1 MLPAAAD
8 KGLELVYDWDLSL
21 PAGYLGDSTRVR
33 QVVINLL
40 SNAVKFTEQGEIRL
54 SVAAAGGA
62 PPRDGERLLEI
73 SVTDSGIGIPPKR
86 LPGIFDAFTQADA
99 STTRRFG
106 GTGLGLSICRELVRL
121 MGGEIWAESSPG
133 EGSTFHFSLSLPV
146 TDADPEST
154 FARLRGRRLLALGD
168 SATSR
173 QLLNGLRQQLGVA
186 SVKYENASALQD
198 DLLDAVDQNEVV
210 DALLLDTSDSGAEI
224 LDLARRLR
232 AQHVSLPPMIRLSPL
247 GNEDSDG
254 ELFDLT
260 FVRPVR
266 PRLLADALLQCV
278 GERGGPRSDHA
289 GDLHRIGCDSTR
301 SAALE
306 QPPVRQMPA
315 RRFDLRVLV
324 AEDNPVNQRVAQGL
338 LSKLGIDAD
347 LAENGREAV
356 RKITSQSFDVVLMDV
371 QMPDVDGLEA
381 TRLIRDTD
389 LPQPHIIAM
398 TANAMKEDRERCLE
412 VGMDDFLAKPI
423 RLRRPGGRAR
433 PGSSALRPIRP
444 AVRLPGTG

>member
-1 MLPAAAD
+1 
-8 KGLELVYDWDLSL
+8 
-21 PAGYLGDSTRVR
+21 
-33 QVVINLL
+33 
-40 SNAVKFTEQGEIRL
+40 VKFTERGEIRL
-54 SVAAAGGA
+54 SVTAAGIA
-62 PPRDGERLLEI
+62 PPGRGERLLEI

-86 LPGIFDAFTQADA
+86 LSGIFDAFTQADA

-133 EGSTFHFSLSLPV
+133 EGSTFHFTLCLPV
-146 TDADPEST
+146 TDADTEST

-173 QLLNGLRQQLGVA
+173 QLLNGLRHQLGVA
-186 SVKYENASALQD
+186 SVKCESASALQG
-198 DLLDAVDQNEVV
+198 DLLDAVDQNEAV
-210 DALLLDTSDSGAEI
+210 DALLLDTSDRGAEI
-224 LDLARRLR
+224 LGLARRLR
-232 AQHVSLPPMIRLSPL
+232 AQHVSVPPMIRLSPL

-260 FVRPVR
+260 FARPVR
-266 PRLLADALLQCV
+266 PRLLANALLQCV
-278 GERGGPRSDHA
+278 GERGGPRSD
-289 GDLHRIGCDSTR
+289 LHSIGRDSTR
-301 SAALE
+301 SATLE

-338 LSKLGIDAD
+338 LSKLGIEAD

-356 RKITSQSFDVVLMDV
+356 QKIAAQYFDVVLMDV
-371 QMPDVDGLEA
+371 QMPEVDGLEA

-423 RLRRPGGRAR
+423 RLEG
-433 PGSSALRPIRP
+433 L
-444 AVRLPGTG
+444 VDVLDRLAPR